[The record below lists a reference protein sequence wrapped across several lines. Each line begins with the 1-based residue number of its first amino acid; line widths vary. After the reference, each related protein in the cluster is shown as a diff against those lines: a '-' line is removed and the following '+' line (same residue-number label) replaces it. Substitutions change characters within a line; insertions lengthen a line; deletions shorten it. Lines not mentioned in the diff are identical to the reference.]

1 MSTAALD
8 RMHIPEGVGEAMAC
22 FGTTVTFKVTR
33 HMSRGAY
40 TIFETSAPPGT
51 GIPMHIHH
59 KDEESIFVI
68 EGRII
73 VRVGE
78 LACKAGKGDVLH
90 LPARVPH
97 GWRAIGVEPARLLMT
112 VEVAPGSSYEE
123 MFRQAACIGPEDA
136 ERDTKRLVAIAAL
149 ANSELILPLEMP

>member
-33 HMSRGAY
+33 DMSRGAY

-78 LACKAGKGDVLH
+78 LACKAGKGDCCTYRRGYPTVG
-90 LPARVPH
+90 VPS
-97 GWRAIGVEPARLLMT
+97 V
-112 VEVAPGSSYEE
+112 SSPPV
-123 MFRQAACIGPEDA
+123 C
-136 ERDTKRLVAIAAL
+136 
-149 ANSELILPLEMP
+149 S